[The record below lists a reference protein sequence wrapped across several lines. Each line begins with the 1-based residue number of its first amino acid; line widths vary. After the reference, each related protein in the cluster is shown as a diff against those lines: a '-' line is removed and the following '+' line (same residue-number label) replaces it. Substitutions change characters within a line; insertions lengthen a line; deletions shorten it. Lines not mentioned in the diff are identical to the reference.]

1 MSGPSLPR
9 SLQDTP
15 QLGRWISF
23 AAPGKVQVRTGKVE
37 LGQGILVALA
47 QIVAEELE
55 VALERVEVLP
65 ADTLLS
71 PNEGFTAG
79 SQSIEVSG
87 AALRLVAAQSRR
99 ALLRVAATRSG
110 HRPEEISCH
119 DGLLR
124 VDGTDIGLDFWTLAP
139 EVDWTE
145 TIDIRTTVRP
155 SRDYRIAGTSA
166 RRGDVLQRLTAG
178 GFIHDMAFDGMRH
191 ARIVRQPFRL
201 ARLASIDRER
211 FARRHPKVAILQK
224 VDFLAF
230 VGADE
235 YCVHAA
241 HDEAEAFVEWTPDPG
256 RKSAANAPAAVRT
269 EVRKVQ
275 TGHPATNSAI
285 RARYSRG
292 YIAHGSIGPS
302 CALAHFVDDRL
313 TVWSHS
319 QGVFALRDQIAA
331 CLGLHPS
338 NVRVIH
344 VPGAG
349 CYGHNGADDAAL
361 DAAIVACELKGTPVR
376 VQWSRVDE
384 LSRGPLGAAMA
395 TEIEAA
401 LGSDGSVS
409 AWKLS
414 VVSAPQAQR
423 PGTGGYANLSSAEAL
438 DPATAPR
445 QVEDLPELA
454 GGGASRNATA
464 LYDFPDHEVSVSLD
478 TRSPI
483 RTSSLRSLGAHL
495 NVFAIECAMD
505 ELAVIAGL
513 DPIAFRLRHL
523 KDNRCRAVLNEVA
536 AMSGWRPGDA
546 GGEGHG
552 RGVGVARYKNKGA
565 WLAAVAEV
573 TVDEAVRIERLWL
586 CVDAGRLIN
595 PQGARAQI
603 EGGALQSAS
612 WTLLESVPVA
622 EGRVLPLNWSNY
634 PILRFSDV
642 PEIETRFIIDENEA
656 PLGAGE
662 AAQGP
667 VSAAIGNAVSHALGM
682 RVRDLPLT
690 RERLTQLLLSDQA

>member
-1 MSGPSLPR
+1 MTGTPLPR
-9 SLQDTP
+9 SLHDTP

-23 AAPGKVQVRTGKVE
+23 AVPGKVQVRTGKVE
-37 LGQGILVALA
+37 LGQGILGALA
-47 QIVAEELE
+47 QIVAEELD
-55 VALERVEVLP
+55 VALGRVEVLP
-65 ADTLLS
+65 ADTQLS

-87 AALRLVAAQSRR
+87 AALRLVAAQTRQ

-119 DGLLR
+119 DGLLSA
-124 VDGTDIGLDFWTLAP
+124 DGTDIGLDFWTLAA
-139 EVDWTE
+139 EVDWTQVVDVP
-145 TIDIRTTVRP
+145 TLGRAP
-155 SRDYRIAGTSA
+155 RDYRLVGTNA
-166 RRGDVLQRLTAG
+166 PRCEVLQRLTSG
-178 GFIHDMAFDGMRH
+178 GFIHDMAFEGMRH
-191 ARIVRQPFRL
+191 ARVVRQPFRL
-201 ARLASIDRER
+201 ARLASIDRKR
-211 FARRHPKVAILQK
+211 FSRRHPNVSILQTG
-224 VDFLAF
+224 DFLAF
-230 VGADE
+230 VSAEE
-235 YCVHAA
+235 YPVHVA
-241 HDEAEAFVEWTPDPG
+241 HDEAEAFVEWTMDPG
-256 RKSAANAPAAVRT
+256 RRCAANAPAAMHKEVSKDRT
-269 EVRKVQ
+269 VPR
-275 TGHPATNSAI
+275 ATNSAI

-302 CALAHFVDDRL
+302 CALAHFVDGGL

-331 CLGLHPS
+331 CLELRPS
-338 NVRVIH
+338 SVRVIH
-344 VPGAG
+344 APGAG

-361 DAAIVACELKGTPVR
+361 DAAIVACEMKGTPVR
-376 VQWSRVDE
+376 VQWSRIDE
-384 LSRGPLGAAMA
+384 LSRGPLGAAMT

-401 LGSDGSVS
+401 LSSDGAIA

-438 DPATAPR
+438 DPANVPCR
-445 QVEDLPELA
+445 VEDLPELA

-464 LYDFPDHEVSVSLD
+464 IYDIPDHEVCVSLD

-495 NVFAIECAMD
+495 NTFAIECAMD
-505 ELAVIAGL
+505 ELAGIAGI
-513 DPIAFRLRHL
+513 DPITFRLRHL

-536 AMSGWRPGDA
+536 AMSGWRSDDA
-546 GGEGHG
+546 GGEGSG

-573 TVDEAVRIERLWL
+573 NVDEAVRVERLWL

-603 EGGALQSAS
+603 EGGALQSVS
-612 WTLLESVPVA
+612 WTLLESVPV
-622 EGRVLPLNWSNY
+622 ENGRVPALNWSNY

-667 VSAAIGNAVSHALGM
+667 VAAAIGNAVSHALGM

-690 RERLTQLLLSDQA
+690 RESLMQLLVSDER